1 MNATKFKMN
10 YTDTKIV
17 VDDLTIRYQ
26 TYGDSTKQPLLFF
39 GGLPMKF
46 FSKEANERVD
56 FNFWKTVFAKYFY
69 LIIAD
74 NPGFGESD
82 PPSRIW
88 SFIDYAKF
96 FNTFVKQIGISKP
109 IIMGKSWGGGIA
121 LTYAISFPN
130 DTKALILVNSGTNED
145 ADRFFIKFGIAITKF
160 FIKVI
165 TSRIVPMSIK
175 KYFLAGLLNIPSEKI
190 NKSTFNKYLIME
202 DTIFDFVSEID
213 YRELRMPL
221 ILVWGEDDFWAPVKN
236 AYKIHEDVKNSVL
249 LLFKG
254 KHLMM
259 EKRPQEVIE
268 KIMEN
273 LKKFNIVL

>member
-1 MNATKFKMN
+1 MNH
-10 YTDTKIV
+10 TDTKIIV
-17 VDDLTIRYQ
+17 NGLTIRYQ
-26 TYGDSTKQPLLFF
+26 TYGDSAKQPLLFF

-46 FSKEANERVD
+46 FSAEANEQID
-56 FNFWKTVFAKYFY
+56 FNLFKEVFAKYFY

-96 FNTFVKQIGISKP
+96 FNAFVKQIGISKP

-121 LTYAISFPN
+121 LTYAVNFPN
-130 DTKALILVNSGTNED
+130 DTKALILVNSGINED
-145 ADRFFIKFGIAITKF
+145 ADRFFVKFGIAITKF
-160 FIKVI
+160 FIKII

-175 KYFLAGLLNIPSEKI
+175 KYFISGLLNVPSEKI
-190 NKSTFNKYLIME
+190 NKNTFNKYLIME
-202 DTIFDFVSEID
+202 DTIFDFVTEITH
-213 YRELRMPL
+213 RELKIPL
-221 ILVWGEDDFWAPVKN
+221 ILVWGKHDFWAPVKN
-236 AYKIHEDVKNSVL
+236 AYMIHKEVKNSVL
-249 LLFKG
+249 LLFEG

-268 KIMEN
+268 KIIES
-273 LKKFNIVL
+273 LKKFDIYL